1 MNAQIAIMNILQNDA
16 TFSAIVGS
24 GTSAK
29 IYYDEIMQ
37 TQQLPFSVIQTDS
50 IDPHD
55 TKDGV
60 STLDEDFVYVTH
72 FAGTKKQV
80 SDMSLAARAALDRTT
95 GTKNGIIIKGIQF
108 KTQRSDT
115 ERLVDKKVFTEEQ
128 LYKIMTQQ

>member
-1 MNAQIAIMNILQNDA
+1 MQAIMNILQNDA
-16 TFSAIVGS
+16 GYSAIVGS

-29 IYYDEIMQ
+29 IYYDEVMQ
-37 TQQLPFSVIQTDS
+37 TEQLPFAVIQTDS
-50 IDPHD
+50 IQPND
-55 TKDGV
+55 TKSGS

-72 FAGTKKQV
+72 FAATKKQV
-80 SDMSLAARAALDRTT
+80 SDMSLAARTALDRNI
-95 GTKNGIIIKGIQF
+95 GTFNSIIIKGLQF